1 MRNRPGEK
9 GPAMPVGA
17 AEECTPQVRTCAR
30 RIFASI
36 LAGNATSPSVVR
48 NGNMHG
54 FPAHISSPRALLALT
69 VTAAAR
75 CGSARMPG
83 IAGMPVV
90 RPARRPN

>member
-1 MRNRPGEK
+1 M
-9 GPAMPVGA
+9 PAGA
-17 AEECTPQVRTCAR
+17 AEECKPGVRTCAR

-36 LAGNATSPSVVR
+36 LARALLATQRPPSIVR